1 MTKRSLQQK
10 NVVSYALLRGKLI
23 PRDEVLKQRLGLD
36 NQSNNEL
43 KGKPDDSQN
52 SQMIDFEQ
60 KSAKELKV
68 LLDEKGV
75 EYKGNASKDELI
87 ELLKA
92 QEHSDFEIKGGE

>member
-1 MTKRSLQQK
+1 MTKRSLRQK

-43 KGKPDDSQN
+43 KSESDDSQN

-60 KSAKELKV
+60 KSAKELKA
-68 LLDEKGV
+68 LLDGKGV